1 MWLCSTLQTCLLSV
15 AVCLQEM
22 AVLSST
28 TACAPI
34 TSHTTTPGS
43 VPNIAT
49 CVIDQA
55 TVNTGSATGQQ
66 TPAHDKPANRLA
78 EKLHGLT
85 EKLHSLGHYRTDS
98 DTSTRT
104 RTGRKIWEVVMAQM
118 VKKLPASCGTRR
130 FVNAVASESVTT
142 ECHRTYRAVNTLRL
156 CYKNQSVSAVQWNNL
171 WSIKH
176 EIQPLTVSGLNVPRS
191 KHTPSLL

>member
-1 MWLCSTLQTCLLSV
+1 VIIIYKVCKRGTLYTARQTGGGVRFVYSQHLSDWGGVLSCELAVSV

-22 AVLSST
+22 AVLSSA

-55 TVNTGSATGQQ
+55 TVNTDR
-66 TPAHDKPANRLA
+66 PAHKLA

-85 EKLHSLGHYRTDS
+85 EKLHSLGHHRSDS

-104 RTGRKIWEVVMAQM
+104 RTGTIGEADSRSARWK
-118 VKKLPASCGTRR
+118 
-130 FVNAVASESVTT
+130 
-142 ECHRTYRAVNTLRL
+142 
-156 CYKNQSVSAVQWNNL
+156 QS
-171 WSIKH
+171 
-176 EIQPLTVSGLNVPRS
+176 
-191 KHTPSLL
+191 TPSHSISSLILSSHVCLSPYVPMRATCPHPILP

>member
-1 MWLCSTLQTCLLSV
+1 
-15 AVCLQEM
+15 M

-66 TPAHDKPANRLA
+66 TPAHDKPANKLA

-104 RTGRKIWEVVMAQM
+104 RTGRAQH
-118 VKKLPASCGTRR
+118 S
-130 FVNAVASESVTT
+130 
-142 ECHRTYRAVNTLRL
+142 
-156 CYKNQSVSAVQWNNL
+156 W
-171 WSIKH
+171 
-176 EIQPLTVSGLNVPRS
+176 
-191 KHTPSLL
+191 

>member
-1 MWLCSTLQTCLLSV
+1 MFVLFCVLFVCKCVPGGNAIAVNKYIISYHISRTCLLSV
-15 AVCLQEM
+15 AGCFQEM

-66 TPAHDKPANRLA
+66 TPAHEKPANKLA

-104 RTGRKIWEVVMAQM
+104 RTGRPYHSW
-118 VKKLPASCGTRR
+118 
-130 FVNAVASESVTT
+130 
-142 ECHRTYRAVNTLRL
+142 
-156 CYKNQSVSAVQWNNL
+156 
-171 WSIKH
+171 
-176 EIQPLTVSGLNVPRS
+176 
-191 KHTPSLL
+191 